1 MTRPA
6 QLRLPD
12 PEDGTR
18 DSSVPGA
25 APGALVVEVGSR
37 HTAWLQGSSRVV
49 VPLLTTLGLRWQ
61 YGTDGWAFPRRLV
74 DDVLALCDAERR
86 QVRLRS
92 VER

>member
-18 DSSVPGA
+18 DSSVPRA
-25 APGALVVEVGSR
+25 ATGALVVEVGSR

-49 VPLLTTLGLRWQ
+49 VPLLTTLGAPWQ
-61 YGTDGWAFPRRLV
+61 HGPDGWAFPRRRV
-74 DDVLALCDAERR
+74 DDVLALCDAEGR